1 MGIHYG
7 MYNEVRVESN
17 IASTGS
23 ARENVVDI

>member
-1 MGIHYG
+1 